1 MKSTAIRYGLLASA
15 FIIVVNIFNVFVLAK
30 TADYNTQEIAGYL
43 TIALSMIFVFFGI
56 RHYRDKVNNGY
67 LSFGQGLKIGLL
79 IALMP
84 ALLFGLFNVL
94 YVEVINP
101 GWQDEYYG
109 HYVESIKASASAAE
123 LPAKL
128 EALEKQKQF
137 FSSPL
142 MTFLVMAATVFIV
155 GAIVAI
161 ISSLALRRGRNRV
174 EA

>member
-142 MTFLVMAATVFIV
+142 MTFLVMAATVFII

>member
-109 HYVESIKASASAAE
+109 HYVENIKASASAAE

-142 MTFLVMAATVFIV
+142 MTFLVMAATVFII

-174 EA
+174 DA

>member
-142 MTFLVMAATVFIV
+142 MTFLVMAATVFII

-174 EA
+174 DA